1 MKNLKKLSKR
11 LTAAAASAV
20 MALTSLGV
28 SVPSV
33 ASAEDKDYYKA
44 LAMSLYMYDANACGK
59 GISDG
64 PLTWRGDCHTYDSS
78 CAVGTLDGSAK
89 SVVDPDGDGKVD
101 LSGGFHDA
109 GDHIKFNLTIGFGI
123 SSLALSDYLNPGVY
137 EKAGC
142 KDHLIYELK
151 WGSDYLMKTTF
162 LDSSG
167 NVAAIAHVVAGGN
180 DHDFWGPPETQTYE
194 RPAYWLTAGN
204 NNSAVCGEMA
214 AALAGTAYVV
224 KESDPDYAAK
234 CLKYAKAIYEFGKKN
249 VGNNTSGLSPFY
261 DTEAQYQDEEA
272 WANAWLWIN
281 DAADKPTRVPKDA
294 NYGDNQYDGWIYCW
308 NKVWQGYS
316 ALMYKATGE
325 QAFADELQVEL
336 KKQGDLTV
344 GTYNA
349 DGWGASRYNCAKQMD
364 ALILANGD
372 PEVSYAKA
380 AKYQMDHILGDNSL
394 GYSFLLG
401 YGDKWPVHIH
411 HRAANPG
418 TDSTGASGN
427 PSAKYTA
434 YGLLVGGDDKSGY
447 QDQTD
452 KYQYT
457 EGALDYNGCF
467 AIACAGIANLY
478 GGDAAS
484 MPALAKS
491 VSEINADFKFGNSS
505 AVNTELVVTPD
516 KSEYAVGD
524 AIKIHVENVLGPTLT
539 VSGSSSLAI
548 DGVDTAAHT
557 ADIVGT
563 APNNTGDLKLVISSN
578 GSTAQSKTITLKIVP
593 AATTTAT
600 TTAVTTTVTTA
611 DVTLTNFDSQKF
623 DSVDTYPTKT
633 VYNTGDSFQPEDIK
647 INVIT
652 RYSAVHASGKVT
664 YIDKKET
671 ITYGVR
677 PESVTLVNANGQEFK
692 ATEMSTIP
700 AGKYTAK
707 YRGGVIGTNLELYDV
722 EFDYEITIVG
732 NSVTTTTATT
742 SVVTTPT
749 TGLNGSDFELS
760 INRDKLYIGETATLS
775 FSKGANLIPFGN
787 FDYDKNIISMEKNA
801 DNTFTIKALRS
812 GDTKLTFTAPTGQ
825 SKYLWIAVQIYVDP
839 GDANCDGQVD
849 LADVVLIMQALAN
862 PNKYGENGSDPT
874 HITETGMANADVD
887 TSSEGIT
894 VNDAMVLQL
903 YLLHSIEKIP
913 CFYTGK

>member
-372 PEVSYAKA
+372 PEASYAKA

-478 GGDAAS
+478 GGDATA
-484 MPALAKS
+484 MPTLAKS
-491 VSEINADFKFGNSS
+491 ANEINADFKFGNSTP
-505 AVNTELVVTPD
+505 AVTT
-516 KSEYAVGD
+516 
-524 AIKIHVENVLGPTLT
+524 T
-539 VSGSSSLAI
+539 
-548 DGVDTAAHT
+548 
-557 ADIVGT
+557 
-563 APNNTGDLKLVISSN
+563 
-578 GSTAQSKTITLKIVP
+578 
-593 AATTTAT
+593 TTTAT
-600 TTAVTTTVTTA
+600 TTTVTTTVTTA

-652 RYSAVHASGKVT
+652 RYAAIHASGKVT

-692 ATEMSTIP
+692 ATEMSTLP

-732 NSVTTTTATT
+732 NSVTTTTAPTT
-742 SVVTTPT
+742 STPTVTTA
-749 TGLNGSDFELS
+749 LDGSDFEMDV
-760 INRDKLYIGETATLS
+760 NRDKLYIGQTATLT
-775 FSKGANLIPFGN
+775 FSKGANLIPFGK
-787 FDYDKNIISMEKNA
+787 FDYDDKIISLTE
-801 DNTFTIKALRS
+801 NTDGSFTIKALRS

-887 TSSEGIT
+887 LSSEGIT

>member
-28 SVPSV
+28 SVPTV
-33 ASAEDKDYYKA
+33 ANAEDKDYYKA

-59 GISDG
+59 GITDG
-64 PLTWRGDCHTYDSS
+64 PLTWRGDCHTYDST
-78 CAVGTLDGSAK
+78 CAVGALDGSAK
-89 SVVDPDGDGKVD
+89 SIVDPDGDGKVD

-109 GDHIKFNLTIGFGI
+109 GDHIKFNLTIGFGM

-151 WGSDYLMKTTF
+151 WGADYLMKTTF

-224 KESDPDYAAK
+224 KKSDPTYAEK

-281 DAADKPTRVPKDA
+281 GAADKPTRVPKDA

-308 NKVWQGYS
+308 NKVWQGYA
-316 ALMYKATGE
+316 ALMYKETGE
-325 QAFADELQVEL
+325 QAFADELLTEL

-364 ALILANGD
+364 ALALAKGD
-372 PEVSYAKA
+372 PESSYAKA

-478 GGDAAS
+478 GGDATA
-484 MPALAKS
+484 MPTLAKS
-491 VSEINADFKFGNSS
+491 ANEINADFKFGNS
-505 AVNTELVVTPD
+505 TP
-516 KSEYAVGD
+516 V
-524 AIKIHVENVLGPTLT
+524 
-539 VSGSSSLAI
+539 
-548 DGVDTAAHT
+548 
-557 ADIVGT
+557 
-563 APNNTGDLKLVISSN
+563 
-578 GSTAQSKTITLKIVP
+578 
-593 AATTTAT
+593 
-600 TTAVTTTVTTA
+600 
-611 DVTLTNFDSQKF
+611 
-623 DSVDTYPTKT
+623 
-633 VYNTGDSFQPEDIK
+633 
-647 INVIT
+647 
-652 RYSAVHASGKVT
+652 
-664 YIDKKET
+664 
-671 ITYGVR
+671 
-677 PESVTLVNANGQEFK
+677 
-692 ATEMSTIP
+692 
-700 AGKYTAK
+700 
-707 YRGGVIGTNLELYDV
+707 
-722 EFDYEITIVG
+722 
-732 NSVTTTTATT
+732 VTTTTATT

-801 DNTFTIKALRS
+801 DNTFTIKALKT
-812 GDTKLTFTAPTGQ
+812 GNTKVSFTAPTGET
-825 SKYLWIAVQIYVDP
+825 KFLWVVVITYVDP

-849 LADVVLIMQALAN
+849 LSDVVLIMQALAN

-887 TSSEGIT
+887 ISSEGIT

-903 YLLHSIEKIP
+903 YLLHSIDSIP
-913 CFYTGK
+913 YSYRGK